1 MSSPG
6 ANTRS
11 RAYTEIVQAHK
22 IITRHYSQNRM
33 TARPKS
39 HIRTTKQNIMNE
51 KDTICALATAPGGAI
66 ATIRVSGQD
75 AIAITGSVFSQ
86 SLEGK
91 PSHTLH
97 YGKISNGA
105 GDVDDVLVSL
115 FRAPHSYT
123 GEDSTEIS
131 CHGSP
136 YIIQGILELLIEK
149 GARQALPGEF
159 TQRAFLNGKIDLSQA
174 EAVADLIASTNKA
187 THQMAMSQMRG
198 HFSGE
203 LNRLNS
209 KLLHLASL
217 LELELDFADQ
227 EVEFANRDELTSAAI
242 EVRDRIK
249 SLTDSFQT
257 GNALKTGV
265 PVAIIGAPNV
275 GKSTL
280 LNNLLGDEKAI
291 VSNIQGTTRDLIEDV
306 VQIQGITFRFIYTAG
321 IRKTRD
327 QIEKLGIERTLKAA
341 GRARIVIL
349 LTEDGVPF
357 PDVRFRAD
365 QKVLRVINKC
375 DTSLP
380 SSSFLYHK
388 RNVGMQFH
396 ISAITGDGMPLLKEA
411 LVREAAIPEIQE
423 NETIVS
429 NVRHY
434 QALSKAQ
441 ESICRVIEGI
451 GHAVPSDLVAQ
462 DLRDCI
468 RHLAEITGTAIA
480 SEDVLQS
487 IFSKFCVG
495 K

>member
-1 MSSPG
+1 M
-6 ANTRS
+6 
-11 RAYTEIVQAHK
+11 
-22 IITRHYSQNRM
+22 
-33 TARPKS
+33 
-39 HIRTTKQNIMNE
+39 
-51 KDTICALATAPGGAI
+51 
-66 ATIRVSGQD
+66 IRVSGEK
-75 AIAITGSVFSQ
+75 AISITESIFSRP
-86 SLEGK
+86 LHDK

-97 YGKISNGA
+97 YGSIGKG
-105 GDVDDVLVSL
+105 VDDVLVSV

-123 GEDSTEIS
+123 GENGTEIS

-136 YIIQGILELLIEK
+136 YIVQCILELLIEN

-159 TQRAFLNGKIDLSQA
+159 TQRAFLNGKMDLSQA

-198 HFSGE
+198 QFSGE
-203 LNRLNS
+203 LARLND

-217 LELELDFADQ
+217 LELELDFSDQ
-227 EVEFANRDELTSAAI
+227 EVEFANRDELTNVAN
-242 EVRDRIK
+242 EVRNRIK
-249 SLTDSFQT
+249 LLTDSFQT
-257 GNALKTGV
+257 GNALKSGV

-280 LNNLLGDEKAI
+280 LNYLLGDDKAI

-306 VQIQGITFRFIYTAG
+306 VQIGGITFRFIDTAG

-341 GRARIVIL
+341 ERASIIIL

-357 PDVRFRAD
+357 PDVRFRDD
-365 QKVLRVINKC
+365 QKVLSVINKC
-375 DTSLP
+375 DASLP
-380 SSSFLYHK
+380 SSSFLDHK
-388 RNVGMQFH
+388 RTAGTQFH
-396 ISAITGDGMPLLKEA
+396 VSALTGDGLPLLKEA

-423 NETIVS
+423 NDTIVS

-434 QALSKAQ
+434 QALKKAHA
-441 ESICRVIEGI
+441 SISRVLEGI
-451 GHAVPSDLVAQ
+451 STGIPSDLVAQ

-468 RHLAEITGTAIA
+468 HQLSEITGTTIA
-480 SEDVLQS
+480 SEDVLKS
-487 IFSKFCVG
+487 IFSKFCIG

>member
-1 MSSPG
+1 
-6 ANTRS
+6 
-11 RAYTEIVQAHK
+11 
-22 IITRHYSQNRM
+22 
-33 TARPKS
+33 
-39 HIRTTKQNIMNE
+39 MNE

-66 ATIRVSGQD
+66 AVIRVSGEK
-75 AIAITGSVFSQ
+75 AICITESIFSRP
-86 SLEGK
+86 LHDK

-97 YGKISNGA
+97 YGSIGKG
-105 GDVDDVLVSL
+105 VDDVLVSV

-123 GEDSTEIS
+123 GENGTEIS

-136 YIIQGILELLIEK
+136 YIVQRILELLIEN

-159 TQRAFLNGKIDLSQA
+159 TQRAFLNGKMDLSQA

-198 HFSGE
+198 QFSGE
-203 LNRLNS
+203 LARLND

-217 LELELDFADQ
+217 LELELDFSDQ
-227 EVEFANRDELTSAAI
+227 EVEFANRDELTNVAN
-242 EVRDRIK
+242 EVRNRIK
-249 SLTDSFQT
+249 LLTDSFQT
-257 GNALKTGV
+257 GNALKSGV

-280 LNNLLGDEKAI
+280 LNYLLGDDKAI

-306 VQIQGITFRFIYTAG
+306 VQIGGITFRFIDTAG

-341 GRARIVIL
+341 ERASIIIL

-357 PDVRFRAD
+357 PDVRFRDD
-365 QKVLRVINKC
+365 QKVLSVINKC
-375 DTSLP
+375 DASLP

-388 RNVGMQFH
+388 RTAGTQFYV
-396 ISAITGDGMPLLKEA
+396 SALTGDGLPLLKEA

-423 NETIVS
+423 NDTIVS

-434 QALSKAQ
+434 QALKKAHA
-441 ESICRVIEGI
+441 SISRVLEGI
-451 GHAVPSDLVAQ
+451 STGIPSDLVAQ

-468 RHLAEITGTAIA
+468 HQLSEITGTTIA
-480 SEDVLQS
+480 SEDVLKS
-487 IFSKFCVG
+487 IFSKFCIG

>member
-1 MSSPG
+1 M
-6 ANTRS
+6 
-11 RAYTEIVQAHK
+11 
-22 IITRHYSQNRM
+22 
-33 TARPKS
+33 
-39 HIRTTKQNIMNE
+39 
-51 KDTICALATAPGGAI
+51 
-66 ATIRVSGQD
+66 IRVSGEK
-75 AIAITGSVFSQ
+75 AISITESIFSRP
-86 SLEGK
+86 LHDK

-97 YGKISNGA
+97 YGNIGKG
-105 GDVDDVLVSL
+105 VDDVLVSV

-123 GEDSTEIS
+123 GENGTEIS

-136 YIIQGILELLIEK
+136 YIVQRILEQLIEN

-159 TQRAFLNGKIDLSQA
+159 TQRAFLNGKMDLSQA

-198 HFSGE
+198 QFSGE
-203 LNRLNS
+203 LARLND

-217 LELELDFADQ
+217 LELELDFSDQ
-227 EVEFANRDELTSAAI
+227 EVEFANRDELTNVANEA
-242 EVRDRIK
+242 RNRIK
-249 SLTDSFQT
+249 LLTDSFQT
-257 GNALKTGV
+257 GNALKSGV

-280 LNNLLGDEKAI
+280 LNYLLGDDKAI

-306 VQIQGITFRFIYTAG
+306 VQIGGITFRFIDTAG

-341 GRARIVIL
+341 ERASIIIL

-357 PDVRFRAD
+357 PDVRFRDD
-365 QKVLRVINKC
+365 QKVLSVINKC
-375 DTSLP
+375 DASLP

-388 RNVGMQFH
+388 RTAGTQFQV
-396 ISAITGDGMPLLKEA
+396 SALTGDGLSLLKEA

-423 NETIVS
+423 NDTIVS

-434 QALSKAQ
+434 QALKKAHA
-441 ESICRVIEGI
+441 SISRVLEGI
-451 GHAVPSDLVAQ
+451 STGIPSDLVAQ

-468 RHLAEITGTAIA
+468 HQLSEITGTTIA
-480 SEDVLQS
+480 SEDVLKS
-487 IFSKFCVG
+487 IFSKFCIG